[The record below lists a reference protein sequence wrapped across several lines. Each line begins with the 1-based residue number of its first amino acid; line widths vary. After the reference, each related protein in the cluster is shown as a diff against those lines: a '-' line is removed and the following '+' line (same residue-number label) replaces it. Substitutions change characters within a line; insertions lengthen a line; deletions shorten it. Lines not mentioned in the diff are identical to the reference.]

1 MTRRDRN
8 AVGKRSILLALEDE
22 RGIRVLPV
30 KSTRVFPVHIFHAL
44 SVSGVWVSAAFVKDN
59 DTSKYSLMAFTIYC
73 LWNWRDHIIVEIG
86 CYAGNERT
94 VFYVIVQ
101 VAVENDLLVCLRVE
115 RCCWFGSLQMAG
127 PPAGFKGDITTRSPQ
142 SSLGQGM
149 HTSHM

>member
-1 MTRRDRN
+1 MKHFIKLNNQAKAHKKKQGKYKTSMTRRDRN

-73 LWNWRDHIIVEIG
+73 L
-86 CYAGNERT
+86 
-94 VFYVIVQ
+94 
-101 VAVENDLLVCLRVE
+101 
-115 RCCWFGSLQMAG
+115 
-127 PPAGFKGDITTRSPQ
+127 
-142 SSLGQGM
+142 
-149 HTSHM
+149 